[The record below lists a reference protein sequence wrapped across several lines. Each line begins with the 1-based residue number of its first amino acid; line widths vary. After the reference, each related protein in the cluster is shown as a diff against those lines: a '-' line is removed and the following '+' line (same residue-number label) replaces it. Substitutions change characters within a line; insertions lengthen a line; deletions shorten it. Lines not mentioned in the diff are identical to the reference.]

1 MKLWITLLA
10 VVLPGIFLPL
20 RAAEQC
26 AIQPLNSGSQSPGP
40 WINKDNWLAPENL
53 RFGMQSSEKFM
64 PQLDIKVGV
73 APVVRRSATRF
84 LELDKIKARDPL
96 DQQQRDIGFLLDT
109 RLYADGFLV
118 VRNGR
123 VMSEQYWNGLTAQQP
138 RLVLDAGRPVLTIIG
153 AIAVAQ
159 GKLATYRSVIRYI
172 PSLTGQTGLR
182 KLSIQRLLEEDGQ
195 FLWSPKEIDDWK
207 AAGGWKSGA
216 NEGGI
221 RAWMNQPSRW
231 ERDFSGGIA
240 LTDSGPEG
248 DLLAWALAE
257 TYRAPLAQIVCENV
271 LSKLR
276 PESPVRWMTDQK
288 GIELSEGLAI
298 SLRDYA
304 RLGEVLIDAR
314 TSRNRSKIPNWLIET
329 VTSSAGGPKDN
340 ASDLSGLA
348 KGSEVRYGFVH
359 LGGKPNRVAII
370 GSHGNS
376 LYIDFDRRLV
386 IAIFAAYPSN
396 RSANMLAT
404 LEQIWEKV
412 DLATQPA
419 AKR

>member
-10 VVLPGIFLPL
+10 VVLSGICLPL

-26 AIQPLNSGSQSPGP
+26 AIQPLNRGSQSPGP

-53 RFGMQSSEKFM
+53 RFGMQSSESFM

-73 APVVRRSATRF
+73 APVVRRTATRF

-96 DQQQRDIGFLLDT
+96 DLQQRNIGFLLDT

-159 GKLATYRSVIRYI
+159 GKLATDRSVIRYI
-172 PSLTGQTGLR
+172 PALTGQTGLR

-195 FLWSPKEIDDWK
+195 FLWSPKEINDWK

-216 NEGGI
+216 NKSDV

-231 ERDFSGGIA
+231 EKDFSGGTA
-240 LTDSGPEG
+240 LADSGPEG

-257 TYRAPLAQIVCENV
+257 TYRAPLAQIVCEN
-271 LSKLR
+271 LLRRLR
-276 PESPVRWMTDQK
+276 PESPVRWLTDQK

-329 VTSSAGGPKDN
+329 VTSSAGGRKDN
-340 ASDLSGLA
+340 ASGLNGLA

-386 IAIFAAYPSN
+386 IAIFAAYPGN

-404 LEQIWEKV
+404 LEQIWEKI
-412 DLATQPA
+412 DLATQQA
-419 AKR
+419 TKR